1 MPRYFSDYREM
12 FAAVA
17 DQIDVVTV
25 STPDHMHF
33 PIAVEAIKRGKPVMV
48 QKPLCNNLWEAR
60 ALANYAKEKNVLTVM
75 GNQGA
80 TMQGTRI
87 LREWIEAGTDRRR
100 EGSPLLD
107 QPPDLAARQ
116 GPQISRRT
124 RCPTHINW
132 DVWQGTC
139 ATDRPY
145 SPDIHPFKWRG
156 FWDYGCGALGDIGC
170 HSMNSAFWALDLE
183 GRLRRRS
190 QQGFRVR

>member
-1 MPRYFSDYREM
+1 M

-33 PIAVEAIKRGKPVMV
+33 PIAVEAIRLGKPVMV

-60 ALANYAKEKNVLTVM
+60 ALANFAKEKGVLHRH
-75 GNQGA
+75 GQP
-80 TMQGTRI
+80 R
-87 LREWIEAGTDRRR
+87 RHHAGHPRPARVDRVRHDRRR

-107 QPPDLAARQ
+107 QPPDLAAGQ
-116 GPQISRRT
+116 GLEFPAET
-124 RCPTHINW
+124 PVPADLNW

-170 HSMNSAFWALDLE
+170 HSINSAFWVLDLKGDFVVE
-183 GRLRRRS
+183 V